1 MIVRTATPADALA
14 IAAIYGHNAVH
25 GTGTFEEA
33 APTADEMASR
43 VQAVQDRGLPW
54 LVVEEAGQVTAF
66 AYAGPFR
73 LRRAYRYT
81 AEDSVYVAPE
91 HQGKGHGRAA
101 LEGVIAA
108 CEAMGLR
115 QLMAVIGDSAN
126 AGSMALHR
134 AVGFQPCGTLGSV
147 GFKHGRWVDV
157 VIMQKPLNG
166 GDATEPAGSGL
177 PL

>member
-1 MIVRTATPADALA
+1 MIVRPATPADAEA
-14 IAAIYGHNAVH
+14 MATIYGHNAVH

-33 APTADEMASR
+33 APSAEDMTARMK
-43 VQAVQDRGLPW
+43 AVQERGLPW
-54 LVVEEAGQVTAF
+54 LVVEQEGQVTAF

-81 AEDSVYVAPE
+81 AEDSVYVSPD

-101 LEGVIAA
+101 LEAVIAA

-115 QLMAVIGDSAN
+115 QLVAVIGDSAN

-134 AVGFQPCGTLGSV
+134 ALGFEPCGTLGSV

-157 VIMQKPLNG
+157 VMMQKPLNG
-166 GDATEPAGSGL
+166 GEASAPTGAGM